1 MTLRRSVYVA
11 SMESKNKFHVAGCCR
26 ESLNNPIFLLF
37 PRCSGGYGVDISSG
51 RNLLVE
57 FQFHYRETKGIGRR
71 LQRKENG
78 RVRESVV
85 HRSNLVIRRPVA
97 REGSTLKK
105 SFQPSS
111 SDCRRVNSFSCFFSD
126 TSIRGG
132 TMFLPYSKIIRRLDR
147 L

>member
-1 MTLRRSVYVA
+1 MTLRRSVYAA

-57 FQFHYRETKGIGRR
+57 FQFHYRQTKGIGRR
-71 LQRKENG
+71 LEREENG

-85 HRSNLVIRRPVA
+85 HRSNLVIRRLVA

-111 SDCRRVNSFSCFFSD
+111 SVCRRVNSFSCFFSD
-126 TSIRGG
+126 TSIRGE
-132 TMFLPYSKIIRRLDR
+132 TMFLPYSKIIRRFDR